1 MKVELE
7 MFTEEDDG
15 AVVLEK
21 LSELA
26 AKAKELGFFV
36 SEAEMKAIEVEVGG
50 ESVEDE
56 EEGEE
61 DENEDENDEDVVV
74 EH

>member
-1 MKVELE
+1 

-36 SEAEMKAIEVEVGG
+36 SEAEMEAIEVEVGR
-50 ESVEDE
+50 ESE
-56 EEGEE
+56 EEEQE
-61 DENEDENDEDVVV
+61 DENEEDDEEV

>member
-36 SEAEMKAIEVEVGG
+36 SEAEMEAIEVEVGG
-50 ESVEDE
+50 ESE

-61 DENEDENDEDVVV
+61 DEDEEEDDEDEEM

>member
-36 SEAEMKAIEVEVGG
+36 SEAEMEAIEVEVGG
-50 ESVEDE
+50 ESEEGVE
-56 EEGEE
+56 EEDK
-61 DENEDENDEDVVV
+61 DENEDEDEEV

>member
-1 MKVELE
+1 MKVELK

-15 AVVLEK
+15 AVILQK

-36 SEAEMKAIEVEVGG
+36 SEVEMEAMEVEVGR
-50 ESVEDE
+50 E
-56 EEGEE
+56 EEEEE
-61 DENEDENDEDVVV
+61 DENEYEEEEE